1 MPESGPNVDS
11 PPGRLTRRQWL
22 QRIGGAGLAA
32 CVGTGMYA
40 RYVEPFRPVIE
51 RRRMDLP
58 RLGAEFDGYR
68 IVQISDLH
76 VGPTMPVGYLSSQ
89 LARVVEMR
97 PELLVITG
105 DFLTFAYPGQV
116 ETVAALTR
124 GLTARDGVIAVLGN
138 HDYNHDRSVVPQ
150 PRGHVAAALTAALTA
165 NGVRVLRNERMV
177 IERGPARLQM
187 VGLEDWSRGFYDSR
201 RAFAGVDP
209 SLPTIALEHNPDA
222 VFELTQ
228 RRRPCHW
235 VLCGH
240 THGGQVRLPGVGPV
254 ILPHVHT
261 ELDQGLFE
269 IGGVRL
275 YINRGLGFVYKLRWN
290 CPPEITEFTLA
301 ARA

>member
-1 MPESGPNVDS
+1 
-11 PPGRLTRRQWL
+11 
-22 QRIGGAGLAA
+22 
-32 CVGTGMYA
+32 MYA
-40 RYVEPFRPVIE
+40 RYVEPFRPRVE
-51 RRRMDLP
+51 RLVMDLP
-58 RLGAEFDGYR
+58 GLGAEFRGYR

-76 VGPTMPVGYLSSQ
+76 VGPAMPVGYLVEQ
-89 LARVVEMR
+89 LSRVAAMR
-97 PELLVITG
+97 PDLLVITG

-124 GLTARDGVIAVLGN
+124 GLAARDGVAAVLGN

-150 PRGHVAAALTAALTA
+150 PRGQVARDLTAALSG
-165 NGVRVLRNERMV
+165 NGIRVLRNETMV
-177 IERGPARLQM
+177 VRRGGSALQI

-201 RAFAGVDP
+201 KAFAGVEAGSP
-209 SLPTIALEHNPDA
+209 CVALEHNPDA
-222 VFELTQ
+222 VFELAE
-228 RRRPCHW
+228 RRRPCQW

-240 THGGQVRLPGVGPV
+240 THGGQVRLPGIGPL

-269 IGGVRL
+269 VGGVRL

-301 ARA
+301 SRA